1 MVVTVPAPLASA
13 VERIVGVAGT
23 RWSAQSGSSLNSLFR
38 VDAGND
44 AAFCVKVNA
53 HTDLAMFEAEGAGLA
68 AIADT
73 RAVRVPRVLG
83 AGRTGTHAFLVLEWL
98 ELEGASRG
106 PALGNALAA
115 LHRFTS
121 TRFGWHRDN
130 TIGTTHQANAWADD
144 WAAFFREQRL
154 APQLRLARRH
164 GHERFLRDGERVLS
178 LVAALL
184 HGHEPA
190 PSLLHGDLWSGNAA
204 SLADGTPVLFD
215 PAVYYGD
222 READLAM
229 TELFGGFGPDFYA
242 AYRAAWPLPP
252 GYERRRTL
260 YNLYHLLN
268 HLNLFGAIYG
278 PQVQAMLAQLSA
290 A

>member
-121 TRFGWHRDN
+121 TRFGWHRNFKNELGSDRKP
-130 TIGTTHQANAWADD
+130 TG
-144 WAAFFREQRL
+144 AFPGGGISTGVLRERAQTSSCVT
-154 APQLRLARRH
+154 PSH
-164 GHERFLRDGERVLS
+164 SD
-178 LVAALL
+178 
-184 HGHEPA
+184 EP
-190 PSLLHGDLWSGNAA
+190 LCHD
-204 SLADGTPVLFD
+204 
-215 PAVYYGD
+215 
-222 READLAM
+222 
-229 TELFGGFGPDFYA
+229 
-242 AYRAAWPLPP
+242 
-252 GYERRRTL
+252 
-260 YNLYHLLN
+260 
-268 HLNLFGAIYG
+268 
-278 PQVQAMLAQLSA
+278 
-290 A
+290 